1 MLSKFT
7 KYFDDYLIKK
17 KKTFIILKKINFFL
31 YKKIFKN
38 PPNYPQIFQKSNSDI
53 VASLTVINSRIDFL
67 SYTLNSLLF
76 QTLKIKKIIV
86 NFDKTVDN
94 LKIEL
99 LKKKYSPF
107 NVEFR
112 LVENYGS
119 HKKYLFLSEEERRSR
134 VLLCDDD
141 VIYDKWVLKNLSDCV
156 NQNNN
161 SVATLI
167 GLKMSDNDGN
177 LIKRESWNLIL
188 DCKKNGDLFFFTGNA
203 FTLYPPDFFRG
214 EIFSKDKILKY
225 CKNPNNNII
234 GADDSWCNYHRIIK
248 NTCFLC

>member
-1 MLSKFT
+1 MQKI
-7 KYFDDYLIKK
+7 KLI
-17 KKTFIILKKINFFL
+17 L

-38 PPNYPQIFQKSNSDI
+38 SPNYPQIFQKSNSDI

-188 DCKKNGDLFFFTGNA
+188 DCKKNGDLFFFYWKR
-203 FTLYPPDFFRG
+203 FYFVSP
-214 EIFSKDKILKY
+214 
-225 CKNPNNNII
+225 
-234 GADDSWCNYHRIIK
+234 
-248 NTCFLC
+248 